1 MIMQSVCLIDDDEI
15 HNFTCKLLL
24 NKLLPKV
31 NVVCFT
37 NPIEAYKE
45 LANGNIKSNN
55 LILLD
60 ILMPEMNGW
69 KFLDACIS
77 LDIYPPT
84 IIITS
89 YDLHLIETKA
99 NSYSNV
105 KTILGKPFTQ
115 ESVFLIKQYLNTT
128 VL

>member
-1 MIMQSVCLIDDDEI
+1 MQSVCLIDDDEI
-15 HNFTCKLLL
+15 HNLACKLLL

-37 NPIEAYKE
+37 NPIKAYKE
-45 LANGNIKSNN
+45 LENGNIKSNN

-77 LDIYPPT
+77 VDIYPPT
-84 IIITS
+84 VILSS
-89 YDLHLIETKA
+89 YDLYLIETKA

-105 KTILGKPFTQ
+105 KLILSKPFTK
-115 ESVFLIKQYLNTT
+115 ESVSLIQQY
-128 VL
+128 V